1 MDRRRVLIGLA
12 LPGLAA
18 GDAAAATAEQ
28 QSPPASTPPPR
39 LAFAYGA
46 TVLLARDVIHGRTPL
61 GERTRAPIVGGSF
74 SGPKITGSVLPGG
87 ADWQLKR
94 GDGYLVL
101 EADYFMQAA
110 DGTQIRVHNKGLW
123 HSPNGDWPADY
134 ALTTPEFEVPI
145 GPHDWLNR
153 HVFVGTVGAVPGNDL
168 AVQITV
174 YTVLPPDGG
183 RA

>member
-1 MDRRRVLIGLA
+1 MDRRRVLLSLA
-12 LPGLAA
+12 LPGLAVA
-18 GDAAAATAEQ
+18 G
-28 QSPPASTPPPR
+28 SPASTERPASPVGPPLPT
-39 LAFAYGA
+39 LALAYEA
-46 TVLLARDVIHGRTPL
+46 TVLLARDVVHGRTPL

-74 SGPKITGSVLPGG
+74 TGPRIRGTVIPGG

-94 GDGYLVL
+94 ADGYLIL
-101 EADYFMQAA
+101 EADYFMEAT

-123 HSPNGDWPADY
+123 HSPTGDWPADY

-174 YTVLPPDGG
+174 FTVLPATAG